1 MERKGILFVISGPSG
16 AGKGTVLRRVLEQET
31 GLAVSVSATT
41 RAPRAGEIDGIHYH
55 FKTQEEFDRMIENHE
70 FLEYV
75 AKFHNKYGTPK
86 AQVLKMLDEG
96 TDVILEIETI
106 GAAKV
111 RKEFPKAVLVFVTP
125 SSYSELEKRLD
136 RRGTEEEAVKAMR
149 LKIAKTEYKSMKYYN
164 YIAINDDLDRCVDT
178 VSAIIRAERVNLKRN
193 PETVEYFRHID

>member
-136 RRGTEEEAVKAMR
+136 RRGTEEESVKAMR

>member
-75 AKFHNKYGTPK
+75 AKFQNKYGTPK

>member
-125 SSYSELEKRLD
+125 SSYNELEKRLD

>member
-75 AKFHNKYGTPK
+75 AKFQNKYGTPK

-149 LKIAKTEYKSMKYYN
+149 LKTAKTEYKSMKYYN
-164 YIAINDDLDRCVDT
+164 YIAINDDLDRCVGT

>member
-149 LKIAKTEYKSMKYYN
+149 LKIAKIEYKSMKYYN

>member
-1 MERKGILFVISGPSG
+1 MMKDRK
-16 AGKGTVLRRVLEQET
+16 
-31 GLAVSVSATT
+31 
-41 RAPRAGEIDGIHYH
+41 
-55 FKTQEEFDRMIENHE
+55 
-70 FLEYV
+70 
-75 AKFHNKYGTPK
+75 
-86 AQVLKMLDEG
+86 VLKMLDEG